1 MKLYILS
8 ESEARIQVS
17 PSNTTVCEGSS
28 ISLKCATDTDFKLR
42 WFRVYGN
49 GTKERV
55 YSGRK
60 LYNETLYGIN
70 TTGKGQFDLVIKS
83 ASLELAGTYECVE
96 QETHN
101 QSAAEVIIS
110 GIRASKFVS
119 EQTNFTLL
127 IINLGITNLGITVVT
142 TSGYGSAKF

>member
-1 MKLYILS
+1 MTLECS
-8 ESEARIQVS
+8 
-17 PSNTTVCEGSS
+17 
-28 ISLKCATDTDFKLR
+28 TDTEFKLR

-101 QSAAEVIIS
+101 QSAAEVIVLP
-110 GIRASKFVS
+110 SK
-119 EQTNFTLL
+119 QTYVKQHGKSDEKTL
-127 IINLGITNLGITVVT
+127 T
-142 TSGYGSAKF
+142 